1 VNRPGA
7 TEDTHG
13 RRRVGIWSA
22 ELRYGDAGAARAAAA
37 ELEALGYTALWV
49 PGGIGGAVFDDCEN
63 LLAATERVPVA
74 TGILNLWSHSV
85 QETCDGHARVT
96 AAHPDRFLLGIGVSH
111 APLVDAKEPG
121 RYAKPLAVTRT
132 FLDEIDASTPT
143 VPMNERVLAAL
154 GPNMLELARD
164 RSAGAHPYL
173 VPPEHTSFA
182 RGVLGEGVLL
192 APEQHVVLETDPD
205 KARAVARASLTIY
218 MTLPNYVNNWRRFGF
233 TDDDVSGAGS
243 DRLVDALV
251 AWGDEAAIAARV
263 REHLDAG
270 ADHVCVQIVS
280 ETRAGMPVA
289 SARRLAPALL
299 G

>member
-1 VNRPGA
+1 MDLG
-7 TEDTHG
+7 
-13 RRRVGIWSA
+13 RVGIWSA
-22 ELRYGDAGAARAAAA
+22 ELRYGDAGAARDGAA
-37 ELEALGYTALWV
+37 ELESLGYRALWV

-63 LLAATERVPVA
+63 LLAATTSATVA

-96 AAHPDRFLLGIGVSH
+96 AAYPDRFLLGIGVSH

-132 FLDEIDASTPT
+132 FLDEIDAHTPT
-143 VPMNERVLAAL
+143 VPVNERALAAL
-154 GPNMLELARD
+154 GPKMLELSRD

-182 RGVLGEGVLL
+182 RNILGVGALL
-192 APEQHVVLETDPD
+192 APEQHVVLETDPE

-243 DRLVDALV
+243 DRLIDALV
-251 AWGDEAAIAARV
+251 AWGDEATIARRV
-263 REHLDAG
+263 QEHLDAG
-270 ADHVCVQIVS
+270 ADHVCVQ
-280 ETRAGMPVA
+280 VA
-289 SARRLAPALL
+289 SDTRTEMPRESWRRLAPALL